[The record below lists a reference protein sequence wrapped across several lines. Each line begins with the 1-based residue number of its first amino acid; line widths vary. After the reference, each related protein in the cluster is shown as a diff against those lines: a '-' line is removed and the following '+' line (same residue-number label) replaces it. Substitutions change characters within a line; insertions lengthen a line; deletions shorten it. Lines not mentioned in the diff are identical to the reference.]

1 MSDSKRNT
9 SLIIFA
15 ATAFCCF
22 ASVSCF
28 AQWSGALG
36 SSWNNPTS
44 ASISRILVDR
54 MNQRMLAKRLAQKR
68 GGTSSE
74 TTSKASANE
83 NRQVTAY
90 AARSLTFNATP
101 ARLKL
106 DAIVAD
112 LGGSTE
118 QRVQTRQLLNQVL
131 DTYDKESAALGYK
144 NDLPL
149 SFASFIMMSAAAYR
163 GTDVPGDEKLIEL
176 RSVIADSAIE
186 SGVFKSMTDMQKQ
199 EMSEI
204 LVVFGTLA
212 FSGYSQS
219 KQTGDLASMNS
230 FRQLGGQNLKTVL
243 GLDPEA
249 VKVDANGISFAS
261 ASPGSA
267 PDSARATPAEVP
279 TMHAGDLVKAY
290 ETNEIRADQMFGG
303 KRVRIVGS
311 VNSIESLADGR
322 AALVFRSTVSTYGM
336 AKCFFSKAQ
345 RSKLASVS
353 TNQQAMVEG
362 IVKEFGGGWDGAKA
376 YVVLENCTIP

>member
-1 MSDSKRNT
+1 MRDSRKNR
-9 SLIIFA
+9 SFA
-15 ATAFCCF
+15 AVAAVMFCCA
-22 ASVSCF
+22 ASAS

-44 ASISRILVDR
+44 ASISRILIDR
-54 MNQRMLAKRLAQKR
+54 MNQRLLAKRLAQKR
-68 GGTSSE
+68 GAAPAEPTPKTVVVGDRQASSD
-74 TTSKASANE
+74 
-83 NRQVTAY
+83 
-90 AARSLTFNATP
+90 AARSLSYSSTP
-101 ARLKL
+101 NRIKL
-106 DAIVAD
+106 DDIVAD
-112 LGGSTE
+112 LGGGPE
-118 QRVQTRQLLNQVL
+118 QRAQTRQMLSQIL
-131 DTYDKESAALGYK
+131 DSYDKESAALGYR

-149 SFASFIMMSAAAYR
+149 AFASFIIMSAAAYNA
-163 GTDVPGDEKLIEL
+163 TDVPGDEKLIEL
-176 RSVIADSAIE
+176 RSVIAESAVE
-186 SGVFKSMTDMQKQ
+186 SGIFKSIADRQKQ

-219 KQTGDLASMNS
+219 KQTGDSASMNL

-243 GLDPEA
+243 GLDPET
-249 VKVDANGISFAS
+249 VKVDSNGISFAS

-267 PDSARATPAEVP
+267 PDSTRATPTEVP
-279 TMHAGDLVKAY
+279 NMHAGDLVKAY
-290 ETNEIRADQMFGG
+290 ETNEVRADQMFGG

-353 TNQQAMVEG
+353 TNQQVMVEG